1 MPDRKNIFLIG
12 RRGHERDEDQLTEML
27 AFLWQERPEILSEWL
42 ASLRLP
48 LAVEQFEVE
57 TQFTIPSGKRPDI
70 LIRSNDSTTLVESKL
85 GSRFGETQVL
95 DYLEFLG
102 AEVGSRALILLT
114 QRPEIV
120 PAEYARVAKNSGIA
134 LIPTRWQEMA
144 ERLGDPGEET
154 LAGDSSSC

>member
-120 PAEYARVAKNSGIA
+120 PAEYARVGKTRASRSSRRAGRKWPSASATPAKRRSRG
-134 LIPTRWQEMA
+134 T
-144 ERLGDPGEET
+144 
-154 LAGDSSSC
+154 SSSC